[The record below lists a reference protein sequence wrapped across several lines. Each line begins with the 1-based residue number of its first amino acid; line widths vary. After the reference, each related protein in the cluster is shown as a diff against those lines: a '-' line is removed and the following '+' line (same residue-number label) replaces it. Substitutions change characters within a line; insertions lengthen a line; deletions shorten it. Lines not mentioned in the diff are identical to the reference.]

1 MTLNDIETCIQLV
14 ERYRVPE
21 FSLSEGGATL
31 ALRAATSVP
40 SAAAPTPCAVAT
52 VRAAAAGVFRLAH
65 PATSER
71 AVAEGQ
77 AVWPGTVVGFLQVGP
92 CLRPVT
98 VAAAGVLGAPLV
110 ADGTVVGFGAAVF
123 KLRTGA

>member
-14 ERYRVPE
+14 ERYGLPE
-21 FSLSEGGATL
+21 FSLSKGGATL
-31 ALRAATSVP
+31 ALRAAASVP
-40 SAAAPTPCAVAT
+40 SAAAPTPGAVAT

-65 PATSER
+65 PATDER

-77 AVWPGTVVGFLQVGP
+77 AVRPGTVVGFLQVGP

-98 VAAAGVLGAPLV
+98 AAAAGVLGAPLV

-123 KLRTGA
+123 ELRTGA